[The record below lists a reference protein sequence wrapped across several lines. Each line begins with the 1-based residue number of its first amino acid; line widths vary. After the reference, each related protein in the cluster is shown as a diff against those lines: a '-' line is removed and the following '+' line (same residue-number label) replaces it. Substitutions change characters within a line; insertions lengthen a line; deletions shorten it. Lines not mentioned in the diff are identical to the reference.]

1 MTTTEPRATI
11 VMTARERHSLTESAI
26 ESIVA
31 NTAQPYRFIYAD
43 CGAPAWLK
51 ESLAANA
58 ARWGLDVARFDEP
71 LWPHEARARLAS
83 SIATPYTVYID
94 NDVDV
99 EPGWLDTLIACAD
112 ETGAG
117 VVGPL
122 YLIGDGLRP
131 AVIHMAGGKLLE
143 VVEENGRVLDER
155 HMLANCDPVEVADS
169 LRRTPCDFVEYHCM
183 LVRTDLLQAVIDPR
197 IRAVHEHV
205 DTSLTAR
212 QMGYTTWTDPASRM
226 TYLGG
231 AEYLLDDLP
240 FFRARWKLAD
250 VQASV
255 HVFSGKW
262 GVIEDERSFGC
273 TWEFARHHVAQV
285 DPIRPE
291 LHDRPEHH
299 AEMEPAELCQT
310 RSALLD
316 LARERGY
323 THDELATIAHAYGL
337 AHTLMDGGYRPCGRP
352 FVNHAVGT
360 AGVLVRY
367 GFRAEVVAAGLLH
380 AAYTHCRVEDA
391 GVRAA
396 VADVCRM
403 LGGRDSAIE
412 RRVRAYTVRDA
423 LLSGAAAGDAPTL
436 SIAEAEVVAMVAANE
451 LDMHMSGEIRYCG
464 RADLLPS
471 TLTAQIGEVCATLG
485 VPGLHRTLMREQARE
500 AAVPREWQTGLRES
514 YRIDP
519 ERRAPVT
526 MAVNVP
532 AILP

>member
-1 MTTTEPRATI
+1 MTAAEPRATI
-11 VMTARERHSLTESAI
+11 VMTARERHSLTVSAI

-31 NTAQPYRFIYAD
+31 GTAQPYRFVYAD
-43 CGAPAWLK
+43 CGAPDWLR

-58 ARWGLDVARFDEP
+58 ARWNLDVVRFDEP
-71 LWPHEARARLAS
+71 LWPHEARARLAG
-83 SIATPYTVYID
+83 SIATPYTVFID

-99 EPGWLDTLIACAD
+99 EPGWLDTLVACAE

-122 YLIGDGLRP
+122 YLIGDGLHP
-131 AVIHMAGGKLLE
+131 AVIHMAGGKLVE
-143 VVEENGRVLDER
+143 VVEAQGRVLDER
-155 HMLANCDPVEVADS
+155 HLLANRDPLEVADA
-169 LRRTPCDFVEYHCM
+169 LRRAPCDFVEYHCM
-183 LVRTDLLQAVIDPR
+183 LVRTDLLPAVIDPR
-197 IRAVHEHV
+197 IRCVHEHV
-205 DTSLTAR
+205 DTSLAAR
-212 QMGYTTWTDPASRM
+212 KLGYATWTDPASRM

-240 FFRARWKLAD
+240 FFRARWKRAD
-250 VQASV
+250 VDTSV
-255 HVFSGKW
+255 RVFGGKW

-273 TWEFARHHVAQV
+273 TWEFARHHVAQI
-285 DPIRPE
+285 DPIRPA
-291 LHDRPEHH
+291 LHDRPEHLV
-299 AEMEPAELCQT
+299 EMAPGELGQT

-323 THDELATIAHAYGL
+323 ADDELATIAHAYGL

-380 AAYTHCRVEDA
+380 AAYTHCRVEGA

-396 VADVCRM
+396 VEDVCRL

-412 RRVRAYTVRDA
+412 RRVRAYTTRDA
-423 LLSGAAAGDAPTL
+423 LLSGAAAGDASTL
-436 SIAEAEVVAMVAANE
+436 SIAEAEVLAMVGANE

-464 RADLLPS
+464 RADLLPPA
-471 TLTAQIGEVCATLG
+471 LTAQIGAVCATLG
-485 VPGLHRTLMREQARE
+485 VPGLHRTLLREQARE
-500 AAVPREWQTGLRES
+500 GGVPRAWQTGLRES

-519 ERRAPVT
+519 ARRTPVT